1 MWLGQL
7 ETSIEHRGGW
17 QKEDADVTANGPPLH
32 GSNSSG
38 SLSDEEDGEED
49 GESSG
54 SLSDEEDG
62 EEDGEEGHH
71 STHDSSSSSS

>member
-49 GESSG
+49 GE
-54 SLSDEEDG
+54 
-62 EEDGEEGHH
+62 EGHH

>member
-1 MWLGQL
+1 MA
-7 ETSIEHRGGW
+7 E
-17 QKEDADVTANGPPLH
+17 EDADVTANGPPLH